1 MWRTLHL
8 TNQKLLQ
15 MHGLLWRTKR
25 KGADLGHSL
34 SLQCPDLFGLISLLL
49 KFFLKQTQSTISINE
64 CILKKKTW
72 HESKRNM
79 KGKFY
84 VKLTQSLSA
93 TVTCKTANCH
103 YYLCMFLFSIQMYL
117 SKKSSHRRL
126 SVVLRSESV
135 DLLGRLT
142 LSPVEHT
149 ISWPYLK

>member
-1 MWRTLHL
+1 
-8 TNQKLLQ
+8 
-15 MHGLLWRTKR
+15 
-25 KGADLGHSL
+25 
-34 SLQCPDLFGLISLLL
+34 
-49 KFFLKQTQSTISINE
+49 
-64 CILKKKTW
+64 
-72 HESKRNM
+72 M

-103 YYLCMFLFSIQMYL
+103 YYVCMFLFSIQMYS